1 MFSFCTAHT
10 TNSCSTCVAR
20 ETFETVF
27 QCPAR
32 PWGTKHLCFA
42 KGADGSCGDGTSPN
56 RRHERKT
63 FAPAGSRKDDDLKL
77 HLLLGSNLLSASC
90 RCSAVGVPSPMGCW
104 PLEMKSVVVLLQE
117 VTRRTVANWAWACAL
132 LPVSR
137 RCSKRMVTMTGIRVR
152 MGLWLWARE
161 LTLCL
166 SHQPPHPT
174 GPPSVR
180 DVRHRGPSWGNAS
193 CSPCPSG
200 RGR

>member
-42 KGADGSCGDGTSPN
+42 KEAEGSCGDGTSPN

-77 HLLLGSNLLSASC
+77 HLLLGANLLSGLFPRNGDGRIS
-90 RCSAVGVPSPMGCW
+90 
-104 PLEMKSVVVLLQE
+104 LVLGNAL
-117 VTRRTVANWAWACAL
+117 ADDIL
-132 LPVSR
+132 LPFGDV
-137 RCSKRMVTMTGIRVR
+137 
-152 MGLWLWARE
+152 
-161 LTLCL
+161 
-166 SHQPPHPT
+166 
-174 GPPSVR
+174 
-180 DVRHRGPSWGNAS
+180 DVRLHFEAEVGDELHDEPVTLFGQLDGHFAHG
-193 CSPCPSG
+193 CG
-200 RGR
+200 F